1 MSNSRV
7 SGEHVVQHSQ
17 AMRELRQY
25 FPCSKLLTWST
36 LSPARR
42 LWHYSKGVEGQ

>member
-25 FPCSKLLTWST
+25 CPCGKLLAWST
-36 LSPARR
+36 LGPARR
-42 LWHYSKGVEGQ
+42 LWHYSEGVERQ